1 MKFLK
6 HSILLVLFLQGIS
19 LVHGQHTLLIPDQV
33 FDGMDLKKNWV
44 VLVYK
49 DSIKYAGPNPQN
61 IPPGTNMIKLPGTT
75 LLPGLI
81 EGHAHLLLH
90 PYNETSW
97 DDQVL
102 KESRAERTL
111 RAGAHARASLMAG
124 FTTVRD
130 LGTEG
135 AGYDDAGI
143 KTAIE
148 KGIIPG
154 PRLLIASKAIVAKGA
169 YGPRSGSADTDYPQ
183 GAAEVANEEEMR
195 AEVRS
200 QISKGADI
208 IKIYADYRKKA
219 GGPSNPTFT
228 VAELKAAVEIAA
240 LHDVPVVTHAGTKEG
255 MLNSIAAGVK
265 TIEHGDLGDAE
276 IFRSMKEKGIALC
289 PTLAATEATEEY
301 RGWKKGSDPET
312 SRIIQKKKMFQTALA
327 SGVIILMGGDVGVF
341 AHGDNAR
348 EMELMVAYGMK
359 PIDVLRSST
368 SINADALG
376 ISNLVG
382 RIQSGKKA
390 DIIIVNGDPVSNIST
405 IRKVILVMKDG
416 KIYKT
421 PLVEGK

>member
-1 MKFLK
+1 MKKISF
-6 HSILLVLFLQGIS
+6 ILLLLCCYGIARS
-19 LVHGQHTLLIPDQV
+19 QKDTYTLLVPDRV
-33 FDGMDLKKNWV
+33 FDGYEMRANWV
-44 VLVYK
+44 VLVHN
-49 DSIKYAGPNPQN
+49 DTISYAGPARSKWPT
-61 IPPGTNMIKLPGTT
+61 GTITISLKGTT

-90 PYNETSW
+90 PYNETPW

-111 RAGAHARASLMAG
+111 RAGEHARATLLAG

-135 AGYDDAGI
+135 AGFDDAGI

-183 GAAEVANEEEMR
+183 GAAEVANEDEMR
-195 AEVRS
+195 AEVRE
-200 QISKGADI
+200 QIAKGADI

-240 LHDVPVVTHAGTKEG
+240 LHNVPVVTHAGTKTG
-255 MLNSIAAGVK
+255 MFYSILAGVK
-265 TIEHGDLGDAE
+265 TIEHGDGGDAE
-276 IFRSMKEKGIALC
+276 IFRLMKEKGIALC
-289 PTLAATEATEEY
+289 PTLAATEATEGY
-301 RGWKKGSDPET
+301 RGWKKGIDPET
-312 SRIIQKKKMFQTALA
+312 ERIIQKKKMFQLALA
-327 SGVIILMGGDVGVF
+327 SGVSIMMGGDVGVF

-348 EMELMVAYGMK
+348 EMELMVAYGMNAL
-359 PIDVLRSST
+359 DVLRAAT
-368 SINADALG
+368 AVNAKAIGLDNQLG
-376 ISNLVG
+376 K
-382 RIQSGKKA
+382 IQSGYKA
-390 DIIIVNGDPVSNIST
+390 DIIAVKGDPSLEIKQ
-405 IRKVILVMKDG
+405 IRNAVLVMKNG
-416 KIYKT
+416 QLYKT

>member
-1 MKFLK
+1 MRSLK
-6 HSILLVLFLQGIS
+6 RIFFSVLFLHILLGVQG
-19 LVHGQHTLLIPDQV
+19 QYTLLVPDQV
-33 FDGMDLKKNWV
+33 FDGTEMKKNWV
-44 VLVYK
+44 VLIHK
-49 DSIKYAGPNPQN
+49 DTIKYAGTTLQTL
-61 IPPGTNMIKLPGTT
+61 PPGTKTIKLPGTT

-111 RAGAHARASLMAG
+111 RAGEHAKASLMAG

-148 KGIIPG
+148 KGVIVG

-183 GAAEVANEEEMR
+183 GAAEVSNEAEMR
-195 AEVRS
+195 TEVRN

-228 VAELKAAVEIAA
+228 VAELKAAVETAA
-240 LHDVPVVTHAGTKEG
+240 LHNVPVVTHAGTKEG
-255 MLNSIAAGVK
+255 MMNSILAGVK
-265 TIEHGDLGDAE
+265 TIEHGDLGDIE
-276 IFRSMKEKGIALC
+276 IFKLMKEKGIALC

-301 RGWKKGSDPET
+301 RGWKKGVDPET
-312 SRIIQKKKMFQTALA
+312 SRILQKKKMFQLALA
-327 SGVIILMGGDVGVF
+327 SGVTLLMGGDVGVF

-368 SINADALG
+368 SINADAFG
-376 ISNLVG
+376 IGGMVG
-382 RIQSGKKA
+382 RIQTGKKA
-390 DIIIVNGDPVSNIST
+390 DIIMINGDPSTEIKNIRN
-405 IRKVILVMKDG
+405 IVLLMKDG
-416 KIYKT
+416 KFYKT